1 LRTHGGS
8 GCAYARKAL
17 MAGQRVTKDK
27 ASASR
32 TVAQFEARIGYFY
45 LTRMGRV
52 CKLLRIEP
60 PNKDRTDSLLGFG
73 YVDEAW
79 RVLRLGPSVDGFD
92 MHERV
97 ASRLLTR
104 IVKT

>member
-1 LRTHGGS
+1 
-8 GCAYARKAL
+8 
-17 MAGQRVTKDK
+17 MAGQRVSREAAAGR
-27 ASASR
+27 ASPAGR
-32 TVAQFEARIGYFY
+32 KVVVQFEARIGNLY

-60 PNKDRTDSLLGFG
+60 ATADRPDRLLGFG
-73 YVDEAW
+73 YVDEHNV
-79 RVLRLGPSVDGFD
+79 VLRQGPTVDGFD

-104 IVKT
+104 VGAP

>member
-1 LRTHGGS
+1 
-8 GCAYARKAL
+8 
-17 MAGQRVTKDK
+17 MAGQRV
-27 ASASR
+27 SR
-32 TVAQFEARIGYFY
+32 EAAAGRAGPAGRKVVQFESRIGNLY

-60 PNKDRTDSLLGFG
+60 PTADRPDCLLGFG
-73 YVDEAW
+73 YVDEHN

-104 IVKT
+104 VGAP

>member
-1 LRTHGGS
+1 
-8 GCAYARKAL
+8 
-17 MAGQRVTKDK
+17 MAGQRV
-27 ASASR
+27 SR
-32 TVAQFEARIGYFY
+32 EAAAGRALPTGRKVVQFEARIGNLY

-60 PNKDRTDSLLGFG
+60 ATADRPDCLLGFG
-73 YVDEAW
+73 YVDEHN

-92 MHERV
+92 MNERV

-104 IVKT
+104 VGAP